1 VEELRLRILEILTIG
16 EQIANPEDWVRA
28 PAIYD
33 AVCKHW
39 TEVGDKNG
47 QPDYKLHKLQQ
58 VYRIARKRNPP
69 EANKTQKR
77 FGEKVFQ
84 EFMRDEMLATI
95 SKSDGDTKLRDC
107 YTNVV
112 LRA

>member
-1 VEELRLRILEILTIG
+1 MRV
-16 EQIANPEDWVRA
+16 PVV
-28 PAIYD
+28 YD

-58 VYRIARKRNPP
+58 VYRIATRGNPR
-69 EANKTQKR
+69 EATKTQNR

-95 SKSDGDTKLRDC
+95 SKSAGRDC